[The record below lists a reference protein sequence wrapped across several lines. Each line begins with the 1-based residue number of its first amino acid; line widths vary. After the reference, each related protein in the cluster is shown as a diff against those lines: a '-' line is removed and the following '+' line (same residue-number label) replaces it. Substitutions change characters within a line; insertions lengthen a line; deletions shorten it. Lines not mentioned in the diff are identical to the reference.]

1 MPSRQPSPPPA
12 DAERPAPDAT
22 VTAWLT
28 ELGAVRR
35 YSAHTLQAYARDM
48 TALAQA
54 APGRTLASLDSQD
67 LRRAL
72 ARRHAAG
79 ASPRSLARLLS
90 CWRSFY
96 GWLALREPL
105 PANPADGLRAPKAPR
120 SLPKAMSVEQTMAL
134 LDHTPDTIPDS
145 AQAAQ
150 AACERA
156 MFELLYSS
164 GLRLSELVGLDA
176 VYTHTATY
184 TSAGWLDLPEHDV
197 HVLGKGG
204 KRRSVPVGEK
214 ALAALV
220 DWLAARPRVARDGEP
235 ALFVG
240 TRGARISPRV
250 VQARL
255 AAWAQ
260 RTGAPVHVHPHM
272 LRHSFASHVLQSAQ
286 DLRAVQEMLG
296 HASIA
301 TTQIYTRL
309 DFQHLAAVYDQ
320 AHPRATRKNSE

>member
-1 MPSRQPSPPPA
+1 MTTAPPA
-12 DAERPAPDAT
+12 VAAPPSHPVT
-22 VTAWLT
+22 VADWLT
-28 ELGAVRR
+28 ALRTGRR
-35 YSAHTLQAYARDM
+35 YSPHTLQAYARDM
-48 TALAQA
+48 AVLVEAAQGRPLAA
-54 APGRTLASLDSQD
+54 LDSAT

-72 ARRHAAG
+72 AQRHAAG

-96 GWLALREPL
+96 AWLTTREPI

-120 SLPKAMSVEQTMAL
+120 SLPKAMSVEQTVAL
-134 LDHTPDTIPDS
+134 LEQAPAPTPDSGEALQS
-145 AQAAQ
+145 A
-150 AACERA
+150 CDRA

-164 GLRLSELVGLDA
+164 GLRLGELVGLDA
-176 VYTHTATY
+176 TWTQTATHR
-184 TSAGWLDLPEHDV
+184 SAGWLDLAEREV

-214 ALAALV
+214 AVQALAL
-220 DWLAARPRVARDGEP
+220 WLAVRPQLARNGEP

-240 TRGARISPRV
+240 TRGARIAPRM
-250 VQARL
+250 VQTRL
-255 AAWAQ
+255 AAWA
-260 RTGAPVHVHPHM
+260 RRAGVPVHVHPHM

-309 DFQHLAAVYDQ
+309 DFQHLAAAYDQ
-320 AHPRATRKNSE
+320 AHPRAGRKPPE